1 MKNIIRKLTLVLLI
15 SGTFILLTGC
25 RKKMESWAY
34 DYEPGTEVIALYQN
48 EYGVYKGERYDYE
61 KDDKYITF
69 KKGSEEIK
77 LRYMMD
83 GDKMLL
89 YETSVYTAAEDVKPG
104 SIVGTWLQE
113 NGWSYIFSET
123 GEFSEEGIFFGH
135 YSVDE
140 TNGTIKLMYED
151 PVPDIYLYYK
161 LDGNS
166 LTIDYPWPM
175 THTES

>member
-1 MKNIIRKLTLVLLI
+1 MKNIIRKLTPVLLI
-15 SGTFILLTGC
+15 STCMILLTGC

-34 DYEPGTEVIALYQN
+34 DYEPGTEVMALYQN
-48 EYGVYKGERYDYE
+48 GYGVYKGDRYNYE
-61 KDDKYITF
+61 KDDNYITF
-69 KKGSEEIK
+69 KKGSDEIK
-77 LRYMMD
+77 LRYEMA
-83 GDKMLL
+83 GDNMLL
-89 YETSVYTAAEDVKPG
+89 YESSVYTAAEDVQPG
-104 SIVGTWLQE
+104 SIVGTWLQD

-140 TNGTIKLMYED
+140 ANSRIKLMYED

-161 LDGNS
+161 LEGNT